1 MELASFDGFA
11 PSVDHLRSDRSYTDG
26 WRPTADYDLSR
37 VGYFNP
43 EVSKP
48 DFEQKYDRKSRSRD
62 FGGVIR
68 DWHSLI
74 RNYTNRTLSV
84 PTDRIL
90 AISGVAE
97 RYGKVFQ
104 SKHFAGL
111 REFAFPFALLW
122 RIRSLTRKP
131 LAYQGPSWSW
141 TSINGEVSYADANFR
156 RKEEARLEL
165 IGCQLELTNRDAPY
179 GAVRCGR
186 LTVRGRMLPA
196 RWMRPGRAILLDF
209 EDEYPLRKR
218 DIDGIDGVLAAHM
231 EPDALEDEFA
241 ETDVDSIPVLL
252 LETSRYGRPDEHR
265 SQGLVLRAMED
276 LLFRRLGT
284 FEFVTRLRSP
294 GRFEKALEESQR
306 DLEKR
311 VHEQQHYFD
320 GCEPQTI
327 TIV

>member
-11 PSVDHLRSDRSYTDG
+11 PSVDHLGSDRSYTDG

-62 FGGVIR
+62 FGGIIR

-104 SKHFAGL
+104 SKYFAGL

-122 RIRSLTRKP
+122 RIRSPTRRP

-141 TSINGEVSYADANFR
+141 TSINGEVSYADANS
-156 RKEEARLEL
+156 
-165 IGCQLELTNRDAPY
+165 
-179 GAVRCGR
+179 
-186 LTVRGRMLPA
+186 
-196 RWMRPGRAILLDF
+196 
-209 EDEYPLRKR
+209 
-218 DIDGIDGVLAAHM
+218 
-231 EPDALEDEFA
+231 A
-241 ETDVDSIPVLL
+241 EK
-252 LETSRYGRPDEHR
+252 
-265 SQGLVLRAMED
+265 
-276 LLFRRLGT
+276 RRL
-284 FEFVTRLRSP
+284 V
-294 GRFEKALEESQR
+294 
-306 DLEKR
+306 
-311 VHEQQHYFD
+311 
-320 GCEPQTI
+320 
-327 TIV
+327 